1 MIRKIIGA
9 VLILMFVLP
18 NAVRADEICIG
29 NKGCYDIKVSQSAE
43 EHKKGL
49 MFVYN
54 MPENQGMLFD
64 FRGYNTKGLAMW
76 MKNTFISL
84 DMLFIGCDGVLKDI
98 YKNAKPHSEELI
110 KSDTDFCYVLE
121 INGKEADKKGFTV
134 NDKVDID
141 FSFMSYLKAF
151 WNGVY

>member
-1 MIRKIIGA
+1 MRRRIIFFSFLWVIFCSFDAFAGE
-9 VLILMFVLP
+9 V
-18 NAVRADEICIG
+18 CIG
-29 NKGCYDIKVSQSAE
+29 NKACYDVKVAQSE
-43 EHKKGL
+43 KEHKKGL
-49 MFVYN
+49 MFVYK

-64 FRGYNTKGLAMW
+64 FRKYNTKELAMW

-98 YKNAKPHSEELI
+98 YKNAKPQSEELI

-121 INGKEADKKGFTV
+121 INGGEALKRGFKV

-141 FSFMSYLKAF
+141 FSFM
-151 WNGVY
+151 